1 MLETDE
7 ELGDI
12 EDTNP
17 EIGVLGKQLRKE
29 MQPTDD

>member
-17 EIGVLGKQLRKE
+17 KIGVLGKQLRKE
-29 MQPTDD
+29 MHPTDD